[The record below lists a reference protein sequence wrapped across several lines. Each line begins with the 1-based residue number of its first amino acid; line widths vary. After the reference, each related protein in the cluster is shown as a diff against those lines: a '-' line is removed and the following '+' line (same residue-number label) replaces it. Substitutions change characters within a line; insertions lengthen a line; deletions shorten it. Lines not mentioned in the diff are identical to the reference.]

1 MERLKSILADK
12 VLDLSAGS
20 SEEVK
25 EKIDK
30 IQRFRDF
37 ANALKSL
44 MVKYPAIED
53 ELISMIEDGDFDTKV
68 ASSRVDTVIR
78 LSDTEAAQINRV
90 IPQMV
95 EPVVIDEEP
104 VVVPPVA
111 VVIEENE
118 QEDKIE
124 ENLEAQDNQD
134 INSEPDN
141 NYINP
146 DDIPMEVYTGEEEPL
161 YNQPEDVD
169 KEYVSYE
176 DVLVEEHELLTPEE
190 IENIPLT
197 EDVNLLQDNEDV
209 SYPGDEDVPEITE
222 DDYTD
227 IENMIPEKEESYIPV
242 IKPDEESISEEYEEI
257 EDDSDTLSE
266 EEQAA
271 KRKMII
277 RRVLQVVGVILA
289 VVALIFIVKFIMNHL
304 QAFLIILGVVIVLVI
319 LIVWLKRKR
328 R

>member
-20 SEEVK
+20 NEEVK
-25 EKIDK
+25 AKIDK

-53 ELISMIEDGDFDTKV
+53 ELISMVEDGDFDTKV

-78 LSDTEAAQINRV
+78 LADNEAAQV
-90 IPQMV
+90 KKDIPHIV
-95 EPVVIDEEP
+95 EPVTVDEEP
-104 VVVPPVA
+104 SVVPSVA
-111 VVIEENE
+111 EVIVENN
-118 QEDKIE
+118 QQDKI
-124 ENLEAQDNQD
+124 NQNSEAEDSQD
-134 INSEPDN
+134 INFEPEN
-141 NYINP
+141 IYINP

-161 YNQPEDVD
+161 YNQPEDIE
-169 KEYVSYE
+169 KEYVPYE
-176 DVLVEEHELLTPEE
+176 DVLAEEQELVTSEE
-190 IENIPLT
+190 IEDISLT
-197 EDVNLLQDNEDV
+197 HDVNIEQDNDDI
-209 SYPGDEDVPEITE
+209 SYPGDEDVPEIAE
-222 DDYTD
+222 NDYSD
-227 IENMIPEKEESYIPV
+227 IKNIIPEIEESYPSSTKIE
-242 IKPDEESISEEYEEI
+242 EESILEEE
-257 EDDSDTLSE
+257 EDDDESNIISE

-271 KRKMII
+271 KKKIII
-277 RRVLQVVGVILA
+277 RRVLQIVGIILA

-304 QAFLIILGVVIVLVI
+304 QAFLIILGAVIVLVI